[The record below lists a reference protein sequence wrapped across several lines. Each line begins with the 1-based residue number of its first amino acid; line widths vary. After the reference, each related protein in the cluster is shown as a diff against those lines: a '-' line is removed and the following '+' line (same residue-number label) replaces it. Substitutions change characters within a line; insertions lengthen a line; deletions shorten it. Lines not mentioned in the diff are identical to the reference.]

1 MTLNDKTELAVGA
14 RYATRFFRVLISVR
28 SRHNLDYDDVIIFF
42 ALGRLNFDPTQA
54 PMMFVKPTNIISLS
68 EFVSIPRETL
78 RRKLVR
84 LEEKDLVQR
93 TSYGFVV
100 KDVALWRRI
109 AELGQVGA
117 EVEV

>member
-1 MTLNDKTELAVGA
+1 MTLSDKSELISAA
-14 RYATRFFRVLISVR
+14 RFASRFFRTFINIR
-28 SRHNLDYDDVIIFF
+28 ARHNLDYDELIIFF
-42 ALGRLNFDPTQA
+42 ALGRLNFDPSQA
-54 PMMFVKPTNIISLS
+54 PMRFVKPTNIVSLA

-100 KDVALWRRI
+100 KDLSLWRRI
-109 AELGQVGA
+109 SEIGQVVA
-117 EVEV
+117 EVDA